1 MGKGLGRL
9 TIAIAVAQ
17 FAMLAAALPAQA
29 TTGLRYRV
37 TITNLTGGQP
47 LTPPV
52 LSAHRRPVGIFKVG
66 SPASL
71 GVQEIAENGNPGPLV
86 EELEDDAQVVSVVTG
101 SAPIV
106 PADRTDETGF
116 SDTGIFE
123 IDGGPGAKY
132 LSWESMLICTNDGFT
147 GVSGLRLPARSGDEI
162 TVQTIGYDAGTEI
175 NTEKFADIVPPCQGL
190 IGVTGDPGTG
200 TTNPALAE
208 GGVVHIHE
216 GIQGEGDLIAEIHG
230 WTDPVAT
237 LTITAL

>member
-1 MGKGLGRL
+1 MPGPSRTLRSTGRQRRYVRRGDARAGNDW
-9 TIAIAVAQ
+9 I
-17 FAMLAAALPAQA
+17 ALP
-29 TTGLRYRV
+29 GDD
-37 TITNLTGGQP
+37 TNLTGGQP

-52 LSAHRRPVGIFKVG
+52 LAVHRRPVSIFELG
-66 SPASL
+66 EPASL

-86 EELEDDAQVVSVVTG
+86 EALEDDPQVVSVVTG

-106 PADRTDETGF
+106 PAERTDETGF
-116 SDTGIFE
+116 ADSATFE

-147 GVSGLRLPARSGDEI
+147 GVSGLRLPAKTGDEI
-162 TVQTIGYDAGTEI
+162 TIHTIGYDAGTEI
-175 NTEKFADIVPPCQGL
+175 NTENFVVIVPPCQGL

-208 GGVVHIHE
+208 GGVIHVHE
-216 GIQGEGDLIAEIHG
+216 GIQGDGDLIPAVHG

-237 LTITAL
+237 LTITTL